1 MVWNFCLASSLK
13 IQTTLHIQKHWN
25 YSLSSCFIQR
35 HQKARTSFCT
45 GSSQGALVHAAALT
59 VTYPSDAS
67 LRGSPVLQQR
77 RGQWQSRQHV
87 SLHNKRPR
95 GLKHPL
101 TQVTICVQ
109 REERGTR
116 EFHHLQAG
124 RSPRYRPCPDGWAGA
139 PPAAAGRE
147 SALSR
152 SPSLTPRAPV
162 LCPGQMIPNM
172 LVLYNTTF
180 CLQSRLEKQSK
191 LCTATCHVA

>member
-1 MVWNFCLASSLK
+1 MVCNFCLASSLK
-13 IQTTLHIQKHWN
+13 IQTTLCIQKHWN

-35 HQKARTSFCT
+35 HQKAWTSFCT

-67 LRGSPVLQQR
+67 LRGSPVLHQR

-87 SLHNKRPR
+87 SLDNKRPR
-95 GLKHPL
+95 GLKHLL

-109 REERGTR
+109 REERGTQ
-116 EFHHLQAG
+116 EFHHLQPG
-124 RSPRYRPCPDGWAGA
+124 RSPRYSPALMAGLAA

-152 SPSLTPRAPV
+152 SLSLRPRAPV
-162 LCPGQMIPNM
+162 LCPGQMIAHM
-172 LVLYNTTF
+172 LVLY
-180 CLQSRLEKQSK
+180 
-191 LCTATCHVA
+191 